1 MSLKSVAPPH
11 KQGVSMSKFKDYMME
26 LDAREKEAMDF
37 EFFYW
42 SVVNDVAMLIKDNG
56 YNEVLKDILDT
67 VQRIVDKQQSDG
79 VQ

>member
-1 MSLKSVAPPH
+1 
-11 KQGVSMSKFKDYMME
+11 ME

>member
-1 MSLKSVAPPH
+1 
-11 KQGVSMSKFKDYMME
+11 MSKFDDYMME
-26 LDAREKEAMDF
+26 LDEREKEAMDF

-67 VQRIVDKQQSDG
+67 AQRIVDKQQSGD

>member
-1 MSLKSVAPPH
+1 
-11 KQGVSMSKFKDYMME
+11 MSKFKDYMEE
-26 LDAREKEAMDF
+26 LDSLEQEQLEF
-37 EFFYW
+37 ECFYW

-67 VQRIVDKQQSDG
+67 VSRIVDKQQEGS

>member
-1 MSLKSVAPPH
+1 
-11 KQGVSMSKFKDYMME
+11 MSKFDDHMME
-26 LDAREKEAMDF
+26 LDAREQEAMAF
-37 EFFYW
+37 ECFYW